1 MKAANRMATLPD
13 MDVLRAGLDVPGDPA
28 TTRIVV
34 AMSGG
39 VDSSVVAGLVKH
51 AGYDTVGVTLQLY
64 DHGEAAPRSGAC
76 CAGQDIRDARR
87 VAEVL
92 AIPHYVL
99 DYEELFRDTVMDE
112 FAESYI
118 GGETPIP
125 CVSCNQKIKF
135 KNLLST
141 ARELGAAALATG
153 HYIAGRRG
161 PAGWEMHRPVDS
173 ARDQSYFLFA
183 TTREQL
189 SFLRF
194 PLGGLNK
201 AETRALAAAMGLPVA
216 AKSDSQDI
224 CFVPA
229 GHYTDVVEKLRPGA
243 GEPGDIVHIDGR
255 RLGRHS
261 GIINFTIGQRR
272 GIGVATGEPLF
283 VVRLNADRRQVV
295 VGPREALSTARLWLR
310 DINWLGD
317 GTLEDAAAK
326 GLDIFARLR
335 STGAPKAATLWHVP
349 EGQAGA
355 VRVDLEDG
363 DDGVAPGQ
371 ACVFYDRADG
381 SGRVLGGGWIKQTEA
396 GGPHPGIAGKRSKK
410 SVRGAAA
417 AS

>member
-1 MKAANRMATLPD
+1 MVKLPD
-13 MDVLRAGLDVPGDPA
+13 IDRLRADLDVPGDPPR
-28 TTRIVV
+28 TRVVV

-51 AGYDTVGVTLQLY
+51 AGYDVVGVTLQLY
-64 DHGEAAPRSGAC
+64 DHGEAVPQSGAC

-87 VAEVL
+87 VADL
-92 AIPHYVL
+92 IGIPHYVL

-135 KNLLST
+135 KHLLST

-153 HYIAGRRG
+153 HYIASRRG
-161 PAGWEMHRPVDS
+161 PSGWEMHRPVDAS
-173 ARDQSYFLFA
+173 RDQSYFLFA
-183 TTREQL
+183 TTPEQL

-194 PLGGLNK
+194 PLGGYEK
-201 AETRALAAAMGLPVA
+201 SETRALAAAMGLPVA
-216 AKSDSQDI
+216 DKSDSQDI

-243 GEPGDIVHIDGR
+243 GEPGDIVHLDGR
-255 RLGRHS
+255 QLGRHT
-261 GIINFTIGQRR
+261 GIINYTIGQRR

-283 VVRLNADRRQVV
+283 VVRLDADRRQVV

-310 DINWLGD
+310 DVNWLGD
-317 GTLEDAAAK
+317 GALEEAAAN
-326 GLDIFARLR
+326 GLDIYARLR
-335 STGAPKAATLWHVP
+335 STGRPKPATLRYVP
-349 EGQAGA
+349 QRQAGA
-355 VRVDLEDG
+355 VRVDLADG

-371 ACVFYDRADG
+371 ACVFYDRA
-381 SGRVLGGGWIKQTEA
+381 
-396 GGPHPGIAGKRSKK
+396 
-410 SVRGAAA
+410 
-417 AS
+417 